1 VRKGFDALMQ
11 RARNHA
17 PQARIE
23 GVLVARQLKG
33 GVECILGI
41 HRDPAFGPVAM
52 VGLGGVFVEVMKDV
66 AFHRCPLG
74 VDVAKSMIL
83 SLKGAP
89 LLQGARGRPQADIG
103 ALAEML
109 SRLSVVAHQSGKKLR
124 SIDLNPV
131 IVLPEGEGAFAVD
144 AVIEIG

>member
-1 VRKGFDALMQ
+1 
-11 RARNHA
+11 
-17 PQARIE
+17 
-23 GVLVARQLKG
+23 
-33 GVECILGI
+33 
-41 HRDPAFGPVAM
+41 M

-66 AFHRCPLG
+66 AFHRCPFG

-89 LLQGARGRPQADIG
+89 LLQGARGRPKADVD

-109 SRLSVVAHQSGKKLR
+109 SRLSVVAHQSGEKLR

-131 IVLPEGEGAFAVD
+131 IVLPEGQGAFAVD
-144 AVIEIG
+144 ALVEIGQ